1 MQWKPGLILRIK
13 DYKFEDDG
21 STRDKYSIILHTNDK
36 ELYLIHSLTTSR
48 NNQAVP
54 GSYHG
59 CSVHQSIP
67 YYFIPAKKMIGDDG
81 FYFEKDTFIFF
92 QSNIR
97 KESFEKFE
105 AASKTLWGVISLG
118 MLTSEELG
126 RILKCAL
133 KSRFIPANI
142 ASELSGFKATL

>member
-1 MQWKPGLILRIK
+1 MQWKAGLILRIK

-21 STRDKYSIILHTNDK
+21 ST
-36 ELYLIHSLTTSR
+36 
-48 NNQAVP
+48 
-54 GSYHG
+54 
-59 CSVHQSIP
+59 
-67 YYFIPAKKMIGDDG
+67 YFIPAKQLIGDDN

-97 KESFEKFE
+97 KESFAKFE
-105 AASKTLWGVISLG
+105 AASKTLWGVIGLG

-142 ASELSGFKATL
+142 ASELSGFKASL

>member
-1 MQWKPGLILRIK
+1 MQWRPGLILRIK
-13 DYKFEDDG
+13 DYKFDDDG

-36 ELYLIHSLTTSR
+36 ELYLIHSLTTSQ

-54 GSYHG
+54 RSHYG

-67 YYFIPAKKMIGDDG
+67 YYFIPAKQSIGDDN

-97 KESFEKFE
+97 KESYAKFE
-105 AASKTLWGVISLG
+105 TAAKTLWGVVSLG
-118 MLTSEELG
+118 TLTNEELG

-142 ASELSGFKATL
+142 VSELSGFKATL

>member
-1 MQWKPGLILRIK
+1 LRACRIK

-36 ELYLIHSLTTSR
+36 ELYLIHSLTTSQ
-48 NNQAVP
+48 NNLEVP
-54 GSYHG
+54 GSHYG
-59 CSVHQSIP
+59 CSVYKSIP
-67 YYFIPAKKMIGDDG
+67 YYFVPAKQSIGDDN

-97 KESFEKFE
+97 KESYAKFE
-105 AASKTLWGVISLG
+105 AAAKKLWGIVSLG
-118 MLTSEELG
+118 TLTGEELG

-142 ASELSGFKATL
+142 ISELSGFKATL

>member
-13 DYKFEDDG
+13 GYKFEDDG
-21 STRDKYSIILHTNDK
+21 TTRDKYAIVLHANEK

-48 NNQAVP
+48 NNLAVS
-54 GSYHG
+54 GTHYG

-67 YYFIPAKKMIGDDG
+67 YYFIPAKQPIGDENFHFD
-81 FYFEKDTFIFF
+81 KDTFIFF

-105 AASKTLWGVISLG
+105 AASKTLWGVVS
-118 MLTSEELG
+118 
-126 RILKCAL
+126 C
-133 KSRFIPANI
+133 
-142 ASELSGFKATL
+142 

>member
-1 MQWKPGLILRIK
+1 
-13 DYKFEDDG
+13 
-21 STRDKYSIILHTNDK
+21 
-36 ELYLIHSLTTSR
+36 
-48 NNQAVP
+48 
-54 GSYHG
+54 
-59 CSVHQSIP
+59 
-67 YYFIPAKKMIGDDG
+67 MIGDDN

-105 AASKTLWGVISLG
+105 AASKSLWGVINLG
-118 MLTSEELG
+118 VLTKEELG

-142 ASELSGFKATL
+142 ASGLSGFKATL

>member
-48 NNQAVP
+48 NNQVVP
-54 GSYHG
+54 GTHYG
-59 CSVHQSIP
+59 CSVHQHIP
-67 YYFIPAKKMIGDDG
+67 YYFIPAKKAIGDDN
-81 FYFEKDTFIFF
+81 FSFEKDTFVFF

-118 MLTSEELG
+118 MLRSEELG